1 MGAAAPG
8 GRRELSPTGK
18 HVAYR
23 LWRRPGPHWHV
34 RECFPRTG
42 GTTSP
47 QIHARPKLRMW
58 PNFKTGWTGVGAAPR
73 SEGLVRSSEPHT
85 HGGRTLTRSQRP
97 SPQGRPAGQDTA
109 PAAAPEIVWA
119 REPPRGEH
127 RPGTLDSRV
136 CLQSCEAKA
145 LRPSRAR
152 SWVSWPRTLREEEG
166 PEPGAAGRVHVGP
179 GAAGTSSPL
188 LSPPPQPL
196 ASWTS
201 SRPFRS
207 C

>member
-1 MGAAAPG
+1 MWPIGCGGAQG
-8 GRRELSPTGK
+8 PTGTFGS
-18 HVAYR
+18 VSPV
-23 LWRRPGPHWHV
+23 LVEPRP
-34 RECFPRTG
+34 
-42 GTTSP
+42 P

-73 SEGLVRSSEPHT
+73 SEGLVRSSEPQT
-85 HGGRTLTRSQRP
+85 HGGRTLTRSQGP

-119 REPPRGEH
+119 REPPRREH

-152 SWVSWPRTLREEEG
+152 SWVSWPRTLRERRALSQEQQGESTW
-166 PEPGAAGRVHVGP
+166 GRGLRERAP
-179 GAAGTSSPL
+179 PSSHPL
-188 LSPPPQPL
+188 RSP
-196 ASWTS
+196 
-201 SRPFRS
+201 
-207 C
+207 